1 MESEEG
7 KFEEIELDFG
17 FCLLYILF
25 VVLSC
30 GFSNMLGVYRP
41 KKKVIELIKWLF
53 GC

>member
-41 KKKVIELIKWLF
+41 KKKVIELIK
-53 GC
+53 

>member
-7 KFEEIELDFG
+7 KVEEIELDFG

-30 GFSNMLGVYRP
+30 GLSNMLGAYRP
-41 KKKVIELIKWLF
+41 KKKVMDLIK
-53 GC
+53 